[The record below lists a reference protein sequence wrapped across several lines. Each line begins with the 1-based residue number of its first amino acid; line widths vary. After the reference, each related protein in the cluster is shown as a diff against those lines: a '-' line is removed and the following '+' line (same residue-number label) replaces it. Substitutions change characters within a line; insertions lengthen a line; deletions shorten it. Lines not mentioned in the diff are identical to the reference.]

1 MTHPL
6 FKNSFR
12 ISERQ
17 LQDGLTKADKHL
29 LIQILHFFQVMM
41 ILLKVLMHYRSD
53 LLMNYRLDLLVYY
66 RLNLFINH
74 RLYISSNYRLYFFSD
89 YWLYCLMYYR
99 LDFCLDHWDNF
110 FMYDGLCWLFF
121 HLIDLGKY
129 YFDFWFF

>member
-1 MTHPL
+1 MKHPL

-12 ISERQ
+12 ISKRQ

-41 ILLKVLMHYRSD
+41 ILLKVLMC
-53 LLMNYRLDLLVYY
+53 YRLDLLVYY
-66 RLNLFINH
+66 KLNLFINH

-99 LDFCLDHWDNF
+99 LDFCLDHLDHF
-110 FMYDGLCWLFF
+110 FIYDGLCWLFF
-121 HLIDLGKY
+121 LLIDWGKY
-129 YFDFWFF
+129 CFDFWFF